1 MLAASRSVF
10 PVILGSEVLG
20 DVVVIASGLSS
31 AGVMVALPLPLPL
44 GLRPG
49 AIVTVRFGAAGSN
62 VEMTARAV
70 VLRDLTGA
78 LDLRFLDWT

>member
-1 MLAASRSVF
+1 
-10 PVILGSEVLG
+10 
-20 DVVVIASGLSS
+20 
-31 AGVMVALPLPLPL
+31 
-44 GLRPG
+44 
-49 AIVTVRFGAAGSN
+49 VTVRFGAAGSN